1 MTTIAK
7 KHIIATPPHILV
19 VDDDPLNRRVLSVML
34 GKLGF
39 ATDLAENAEQALH
52 LLRQH
57 HYSLVFMDIQMPDMD
72 GCTATRLL
80 RDPASGV
87 KNHDLPVIALTA
99 LSVQGSKNDCLDA
112 RMNDFLLKPITSRQ
126 LADTL
131 KTWLQDHQPHTV
143 EAEVPLP

>member
-7 KHIIATPPHILV
+7 NQTMATPHRILV
-19 VDDDPLNRRVLSVML
+19 VDDDPLNRRILSTML
-34 GKLGF
+34 GRLGF
-39 ATDLAENAEQALH
+39 STDLAENAEQALH

-80 RDPASGV
+80 RDPASGF
-87 KNHDLPVIALTA
+87 KNPDLPVIALTA
-99 LSVQGSKNDCLDA
+99 LSVHDSKKDCLDA

-131 KTWLQDHQPHTV
+131 KTWLQDHQPHTA